1 MRYSEAKEILEKK
14 EKAKAVLEEYN
25 KIATAHELF
34 GFKNR
39 RELIDA
45 LQEIDQ
51 GERKKGRRGPRG
63 LAPDVIAQIKNL
75 NAGGKTNAAISR
87 DLNVSA
93 LTVAKYVVKDSS
105 PSIPAP
111 APAPTESEKP
121 KKPKTKAKAPVQKK
135 VAKRA
140 KKG

>member
-1 MRYSEAKEILEKK
+1 MKYSEAKEILEKK

-25 KIATAHELF
+25 KIAAAHELF

-63 LAPDVIAQIKNL
+63 LASDVISQIKNL
-75 NAGGKTNAAISR
+75 KAAGNTNAAISR
-87 DLNVSA
+87 NLRVSA
-93 LTVAKYVVKDSS
+93 LTVAKYVKNDSS
-105 PSIPAP
+105 PAEPVPAP
-111 APAPTESEKP
+111 AKVE
-121 KKPKTKAKAPVQKK
+121 KTKAKPKAS
-135 VAKRA
+135 A
-140 KKG
+140 KKKAATRGKKN